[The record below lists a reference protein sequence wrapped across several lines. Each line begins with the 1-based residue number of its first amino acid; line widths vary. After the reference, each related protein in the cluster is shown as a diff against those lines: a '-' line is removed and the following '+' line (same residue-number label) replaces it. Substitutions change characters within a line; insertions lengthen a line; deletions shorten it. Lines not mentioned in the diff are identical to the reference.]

1 MDRRFRL
8 EIPIVWQFV
17 RQVRR
22 QLADALADQ
31 SEDLRDSA
39 MMVAS
44 ELVENAIKY
53 GESVPGAPTATIELF
68 VEPERVMIEVKN
80 GLSSA
85 RDAQAVQEQIARL
98 RAAEDPAALYVER
111 LKELLESPD
120 IRGRLGL
127 CRIALE
133 AGFDLSCTY
142 DQQILTISAS
152 RGTA

>member
-17 RQVRR
+17 REVRQR
-22 QLADALADQ
+22 LAEALADQ
-31 SEDLRDSA
+31 SEELRDSA

-53 GESVPGAPTATIELF
+53 GEAVPGATQATIELF
-68 VEPERVMIEVKN
+68 IDSGRVTIEVKN
-80 GLSSA
+80 GLTNPL
-85 RDAQAVQEQIARL
+85 DAQVVAEQIARL

-111 LKELLESPD
+111 LRELLESPD
-120 IRGRLGL
+120 IRGKLGL

-142 DQQILTISAS
+142 DDQILTISAS
-152 RGTA
+152 RGIR